1 MKSNSHSVIVTLA
14 ATTLILVGCA
24 ASAEEPSES
33 QMKEAMLNEMNH
45 PEGTTKPA
53 APVTIKFFKKQGCDA
68 PTPRG
73 INCFFSIEVA
83 SSNIGASMY
92 NNIPSAVFYK
102 DGGKWAMRP
111 PF

>member
-1 MKSNSHSVIVTLA
+1 MKLNSQYGILA
-14 ATTLILVGCA
+14 TASLFLAGCTG
-24 ASAEEPSES
+24 SGGEPSES
-33 QMKEAMLNEMNH
+33 QMKDALLYEMNH
-45 PEGTTKPA
+45 PAGVA
-53 APVTIKFFKKQGCDA
+53 NGAPVSISFFKKQGCDA

-73 INCFFSIEVA
+73 INCFFSVEVA

>member
-1 MKSNSHSVIVTLA
+1 MKPNSHSVIVSVAA
-14 ATTLILVGCA
+14 ATLFLVGCA

-45 PEGTTKPA
+45 PDGTSKPA
-53 APVTIKFFKKQGCDA
+53 AAITIKFFKKQGCDA
-68 PTPRG
+68 PSPRG
-73 INCFFSIEVA
+73 INCFFSVEVA
-83 SSNIGASMY
+83 STNIGASMY

>member
-1 MKSNSHSVIVTLA
+1 MKSNSHSVIVTVA
-14 ATTLILVGCA
+14 VTTLILVGCA

-45 PEGTTKPA
+45 PEGTAKT
-53 APVTIKFFKKQGCDA
+53 APITIKFFKKQGCDA

-73 INCFFSIEVA
+73 INCFFSVEVA

-102 DGGKWAMRP
+102 DDGKWAMRP

>member
-1 MKSNSHSVIVTLA
+1 MKTNSHGVIVAVAA
-14 ATTLILVGCA
+14 ATLFLAGCS

-33 QMKEAMLNEMNH
+33 QMKEALLYEMNH
-45 PEGTTKPA
+45 PDGSANA
-53 APVTIKFFKKQGCDA
+53 APITINFFKKQGCDA

-73 INCFFSIEVA
+73 INCFFSVQVA
-83 SSNIGASMY
+83 SSNLGASMY

-102 DGGKWAMRP
+102 EGGKWAMRP

>member
-1 MKSNSHSVIVTLA
+1 MKSNSHSVIVTVA
-14 ATTLILVGCA
+14 AATLILVGCA

-68 PTPRG
+68 PTPLAL
-73 INCFFSIEVA
+73 FEVVEVNPA
-83 SSNIGASMY
+83 LLRAGLI
-92 NNIPSAVFYK
+92 I
-102 DGGKWAMRP
+102 DCR
-111 PF
+111 

>member
-1 MKSNSHSVIVTLA
+1 MQPNSHFVIVTVA
-14 ATTLILVGCA
+14 AATLILFGCA

-45 PEGTTKPA
+45 PEGTTKT
-53 APVTIKFFKKQGCDA
+53 APITIKFFKKQGCDA

-73 INCFFSIEVA
+73 INCFFSVEVT